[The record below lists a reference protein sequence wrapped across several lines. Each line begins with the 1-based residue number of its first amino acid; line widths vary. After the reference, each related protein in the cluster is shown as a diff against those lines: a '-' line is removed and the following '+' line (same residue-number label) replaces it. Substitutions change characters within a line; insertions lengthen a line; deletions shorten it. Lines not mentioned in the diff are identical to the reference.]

1 MTPPT
6 ATPTATTTAE
16 RIAHLDAVCDE
27 VWARIKATRYYAA
40 LMKGQ
45 VTPGILH
52 RYLAE
57 TYFYVRENAKNQ
69 AAIVLRLDDSQADY
83 AKYCLKHALE
93 ENGHE
98 QMCLHDLRTTGFD
111 LQRLEGLRPLPA
123 TAGFIAFL
131 YHWADHQNPIGRL
144 GYSYWAEGA
153 HGYLQEGMAKVKTL
167 FGLNDN
173 QMTFF
178 VAHAAIDEKHFKE
191 VKDALTAFCKTEQDW
206 ADVAYCIRVTGALTA
221 HMLDE
226 ILENPLD

>member
-1 MTPPT
+1 MTTTAMPT
-6 ATPTATTTAE
+6 PTTAE
-16 RIAHLDAVCDE
+16 RIAQLDAVCDE

-40 LMKGQ
+40 LMAGQ
-45 VTPGILH
+45 VTPGVLH

-69 AAIVLRLDDSQADY
+69 AAIVLRLDDKQADY

-93 ENGHE
+93 ENSHE

-111 LQRLEGLRPLPA
+111 LARLETLRPLPA

-131 YHWADHQNPIGRL
+131 YHWADHHNPIGRL

-153 HGYLQEGMAKVKTL
+153 HSYLQEGMAKVKQMFAL
-167 FGLNDN
+167 SDN

-191 VKDALTAFCKTEQDW
+191 VKDALAAFCQTEQDW
-206 ADVAYCIRVTGALTA
+206 ADVAYCIRVTGTLTA

-226 ILENPLD
+226 ILEHPLD